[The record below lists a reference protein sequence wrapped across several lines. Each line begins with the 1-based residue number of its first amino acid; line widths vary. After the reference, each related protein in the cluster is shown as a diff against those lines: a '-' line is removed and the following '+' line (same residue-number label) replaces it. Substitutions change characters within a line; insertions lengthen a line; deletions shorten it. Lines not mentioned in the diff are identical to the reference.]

1 QKGEYELA
9 LDIFHHA
16 EHLEPDNRHILYGI
30 ALVLFHQM
38 EFSSSS
44 EYLDKIIDRNIDDE
58 FDERSKNL
66 QREIAGKTF
75 QKNGLRMDAVHYCL
89 AALEK
94 YNEMSFTEIQGIN
107 YEISMLGRT
116 GLDPSNPKNTY
127 QLTCIPGDFT
137 ALQLLCYMYVGFKL
151 VNPDIDIGFDLSK
164 EYSAAKAMYS
174 SQNGC

>member
-1 QKGEYELA
+1 
-9 LDIFHHA
+9 
-16 EHLEPDNRHILYGI
+16 
-30 ALVLFHQM
+30 
-38 EFSSSS
+38 
-44 EYLDKIIDRNIDDE
+44 
-58 FDERSKNL
+58 
-66 QREIAGKTF
+66 
-75 QKNGLRMDAVHYCL
+75 
-89 AALEK
+89 
-94 YNEMSFTEIQGIN
+94 MSFTEIQGIN